1 MKKTIIITIA
11 MLCVFGAVVM
21 FGADKVSTD
30 WQQPSEDDVEIST
43 VSPVE
48 RVEQEYKIYN
58 FQTVDNCD
66 EIYRSAAEYKM
77 VHAIDFEEGMLTV
90 DQAASYC
97 GAAIEKYYP
106 EYSLEDKNFLIA
118 LIKYPYSTNAV
129 YSVTYMEYIEAEKT
143 GYSESTLLPYFEV
156 QCEIDAYT
164 GKVFR
169 LTQSHYGNDTG
180 RDEIK
185 LTAELTEKL
194 AAKAVEIMEE
204 LGYSDYKKYI
214 VSENHTNT
222 AAEIYV
228 STENDIMYIGL
239 ISVNGEIEFNSFVKE
254 SYAENIKESIK
265 YMNENGIS
273 FASEG

>member
-21 FGADKVSTD
+21 FGANRVSTD

-43 VSPVE
+43 ISPVE
-48 RVEQEYKIYN
+48 RVEEEYKIYN
-58 FQTVDNCD
+58 FQTVNNCD
-66 EIYRSAAEYKM
+66 EIYRSTADYKK
-77 VHAIDFEEGMLTV
+77 VNAIEFEEGMLTV

-97 GAAIEKYYP
+97 GTAIEKYYP

-129 YSVTYMEYIEAEKT
+129 YSATYMEYIEIEKT
-143 GYSESTLLPYFEV
+143 EHYESYLLPYLEV

-180 RDEIK
+180 RDEIV

-194 AAKAVEIMEE
+194 AAKAVEVMEE
-204 LGYSDYKKYI
+204 LGYSDYKKYM
-214 VSENHTNT
+214 VEENLTNT

-239 ISVNGEIEFNSFVKE
+239 ISVNGELKFNSFNKE
-254 SYAENIKESIK
+254 TYAENIKESIK
-265 YMNENGIS
+265 YMNENGTD
-273 FASEG
+273 FASEE